1 MGLSAPFAG
10 AWLSAPVCV
19 LGRRVDT
26 GSLDAL
32 RFQTLVTCTQWLEI
46 KPTDDDKKRAKKR
59 KLQKSFKSKLRFQ
72 KLDLETKARQ
82 QSWLDFK
89 RGKGARK
96 KVRVVVASATFKMRF
111 TSHLEGGTRWDRM
124 FLITV
129 YSTRID
135 SCMHVLQPQQSVWK
149 LLMLVA
155 NPWIVP

>member
-1 MGLSAPFAG
+1 M
-10 AWLSAPVCV
+10 
-19 LGRRVDT
+19 
-26 GSLDAL
+26 
-32 RFQTLVTCTQWLEI
+32 TCTQWLEI

-111 TSHLEGGTRWDRM
+111 TSPPRRWD
-124 FLITV
+124 
-129 YSTRID
+129 
-135 SCMHVLQPQQSVWK
+135 
-149 LLMLVA
+149 
-155 NPWIVP
+155 